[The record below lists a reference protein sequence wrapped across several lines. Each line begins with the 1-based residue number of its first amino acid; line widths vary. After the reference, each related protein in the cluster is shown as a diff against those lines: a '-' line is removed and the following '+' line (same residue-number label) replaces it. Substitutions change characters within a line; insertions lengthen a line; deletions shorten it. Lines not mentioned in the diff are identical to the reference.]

1 MQLSDDVREKLKSC
15 SPPKLFRFEHI
26 DNTIVDIE
34 ETDEAKGDVLL
45 FSIDKKD
52 AFDIVASNFDAIG
65 WFVYVDKDLN
75 VYVMGEPEEDTDVT
89 SIFNKLSKFK
99 GFEYRQEQVK
109 MAKIILDAFENSK
122 NAVLEAPTGTG
133 KSLAYLVPAVV
144 FAKRHNKRVV
154 ISTNTKNLQQQLL
167 KKDLPVL
174 ESILNFKSAI
184 AFGRN
189 NYLCKRKAENI
200 LSKGDAFLFESDVYA
215 ILKEFLL
222 STETGLK
229 SEFFSKEK
237 GIDESAWKLIES
249 DSLSCAHRKCPY
261 YKNQCFFYRAR
272 KKLDL
277 SHIIIANHHLV
288 LSHSIMEN
296 AEILPEFDVL
306 VVDEAHNIERN
317 ATNYYTDTLTSF
329 DVLNTLD
336 MLYSSKKGKER
347 GLLSAFDETDLKD
360 KVLNVKEKLKGIF
373 EGLLNRVGSDEVV
386 LDRKNSYEYLDFFK
400 DLVERLD
407 DLQLALKGFISQL
420 DEDDA
425 LDIKSVY
432 VKIEGFNK
440 FFKSFIEFDDNGKVY
455 WLKGFKKTV
464 HFNITPINIREAL
477 RSYLMEN
484 LSSIVFTSAT
494 LTVNGDFEF
503 FKRTVGIDDAIEY
516 VAESNFD
523 YKKNSKLFLVYDM
536 LKPDDKDFVVEVS
549 SVLVSIAQALGN
561 TNRGV
566 LVLFTSY
573 KALDFAYDLSRKAL
587 EKLGFNVLKQGE
599 LDNFELLSRFKKGK
613 GFLFATSSFWEGIDV
628 KGEEL
633 SVVVIV
639 KLPFEVPTT
648 AVERVRYD
656 VMKKEGTNP
665 FLEYALPKAVLRLRQ
680 GLGRLIRHKTDRGVM
695 VILDSRI
702 VNKSYGKV
710 FLNSLDYMSQE
721 RISKDEV
728 KDRISHFFSSIS
740 R

>member
-1 MQLSDDVREKLKSC
+1 MQLSDDVKEKLKNY
-15 SPPKLFRFEHI
+15 SPPRLFRF
-26 DNTIVDIE
+26 DYSGDTIVEIE
-34 ETDEAKGDVLL
+34 ETSEAVGNILL
-45 FSIDKKD
+45 FSLDRDD
-52 AFDIVASNFDAIG
+52 AFTVVSSGFDSID
-65 WFVYVDKDLN
+65 WFVYVDGDFN
-75 VYVMGEPEEDTDVT
+75 VYVMGEPEKNWDVDT
-89 SIFNKLSKFK
+89 IFKSLSELE
-99 GFEYRQEQVK
+99 GFELRQEQVK
-109 MAKIILDAFENSK
+109 MAKIILDAFENER
-122 NAVLEAPTGTG
+122 NAMLEAPTGTG

-144 FAKRHNKRVV
+144 FAKKHNKRVV

-167 KKDLPVL
+167 RKDLPVL
-174 ESILNFKSAI
+174 ESILDFKSAI

-189 NYLCKRKAENI
+189 NYLCKRKAENV
-200 LSKGDAFLFESDVYA
+200 LSKGDVFLFESDVYSV
-215 ILKEFLL
+215 LKEFLL

-229 SEFFSKEK
+229 SDFFSKEK
-237 GIDESAWKLIES
+237 GMDESVWKLVES

-317 ATNYYTDTLTSF
+317 ATNYYTDTVTST
-329 DVLNTLD
+329 DILSALD
-336 MLYSSKKGKER
+336 MLYSVRKGKER
-347 GLLSAFDETDLKD
+347 GLLSSFDGVAVKD
-360 KVLNVKEKLKGIF
+360 RVLDAKDELNEILDD
-373 EGLLNRVGSDEVV
+373 LLNKVETNEVV
-386 LDRKNSYEYLDFFK
+386 LDEKNRGEFLGFFK
-400 DLVERLD
+400 GIVGVLD
-407 DLQLALKGFISQL
+407 GVLLELKGFISEL
-420 DEDDA
+420 NEDDS

-432 VKIEGFNK
+432 TKIEGFSR
-440 FFKSFIEFDDNGKVY
+440 FFKLFIDLDNYGQIY
-455 WLKGFKKTV
+455 WVRGFKKTL

-477 RSYLMEN
+477 RSYLIEN
-484 LSSIVFTSAT
+484 LSSVVFISAT

-503 FKRTVGIDDAIEY
+503 FKRTVGIDKPIEF
-516 VAESNFD
+516 VAKSNFD
-523 YKKNSKLFLVYDM
+523 YKKNSRLFLVCDM
-536 LKPDDKDFVVEVS
+536 PEPDDKDFIGEVS
-549 SVLVSIAQALGN
+549 RVLVSIAEALRD
-561 TNRGV
+561 TKKGV

-573 KALDFAYDLSRKAL
+573 RALDFAHDLTHDSLKD
-587 EKLGFNVLKQGE
+587 LGFHVLKQGE

-656 VMKKEGTNP
+656 VMKKEGVNP

-680 GLGRLIRHKTDRGVM
+680 GLGRLIRDKTDRGVM
-695 VILDSRI
+695 VVLDSRI
-702 VNKSYGKV
+702 VKKSYGKV
-710 FLNSLDYMSQE
+710 FLNSLEYMSQE
-721 RISKDEV
+721 RISKNEV
-728 KDRISHFFSSIS
+728 KESICDFFDSNSC
-740 R
+740 

>member
-1 MQLSDDVREKLKSC
+1 MQLSDDVREKLKDC

-26 DNTIVDIE
+26 DSTIVDIE

-45 FSIDKKD
+45 FSLDKKD
-52 AFDIVASNFDAIG
+52 AFDIVASNFDTIG

-122 NAVLEAPTGTG
+122 NAILEAPTGTG

-189 NYLCKRKAENI
+189 NYLCRRKAENI
-200 LSKGDAFLFESDVYA
+200 LSKGDVFLFESDVYA

-237 GIDESAWKLIES
+237 GIDESIWKLVES

-347 GLLSAFDETDLKD
+347 GLLSAFDEMVLKD
-360 KVLNVKEKLKGIF
+360 KILNVREELKGIF

-386 LDRKNSYEYLDFFK
+386 LDRKNSSEFLDFFK
-400 DLVERLD
+400 DVVERLD

-440 FFKSFIEFDDNGKVY
+440 FFKSFIEFDDDGQVY

-464 HFNITPINIREAL
+464 HFNITPINVREAL
-477 RSYLMEN
+477 RSYLIEN

-536 LKPDDKDFVVEVS
+536 LKPDDKDFVAEVS

-566 LVLFTSY
+566 LALFTSY
-573 KALDFAYDLSRKAL
+573 KALDFAYDLSHKAL
-587 EKLGFNVLKQGE
+587 EELGFNVLKQGE

-656 VMKKEGTNP
+656 VMKKEGANP

-680 GLGRLIRHKTDRGVM
+680 GLGRLIRHKSDRGVM

-721 RISKDEV
+721 RISKDEI

>member
-1 MQLSDDVREKLKSC
+1 MQLSDDVKERLKGC
-15 SPPKLFRFEHI
+15 SPPKLFRFEYK
-26 DNTIVDIE
+26 DDTIVDIE
-34 ETDEAKGDVLL
+34 ETDEARGNILL
-45 FSIDKKD
+45 FSLNRED
-52 AFDIVASNFDAIG
+52 AFAVVSSNLDSLE
-65 WFVYVDKDLN
+65 WFIYVDGDLN
-75 VYVMGEPEEDTDVT
+75 VYVMGEPSEDTDID
-89 SIFNKLSKFK
+89 SIFKKLSKIE
-99 GFEYRQEQVK
+99 GFELREEQVR
-109 MAKIILDAFENSK
+109 MAKVVLDAFENSK
-122 NAVLEAPTGTG
+122 NAILEAPTGTG

-144 FAKRHNKRVV
+144 FAKKHNKRVV

-174 ESILNFKSAI
+174 ESILDFKSAI

-189 NYLCKRKAENI
+189 NYLCRRKAESV
-200 LSKGDAFLFESDVYA
+200 LSKGDVFLFESDVYA
-215 ILKEFLL
+215 ILKDFLL
-222 STETGLK
+222 TTETGLK

-237 GIDESAWKLIES
+237 GIDESVWKLVES
-249 DSLSCAHRKCPY
+249 DSISCAHRKCPY

-317 ATNYYTDTLTSF
+317 ATNYYTDTLTSSE
-329 DVLNTLD
+329 VLNTLD
-336 MLYSSKKGKER
+336 MLYSVKRGKER
-347 GLLSAFDETDLKD
+347 GLLSSFDDTALKD
-360 KVLNVKEKLKGIF
+360 RVLNAKGELKNTF
-373 EGLLNRVGSDEVV
+373 EDLLNKVGSEEIV
-386 LDRKNSYEYLDFFK
+386 LDKKNIGEFLDFFK
-400 DLVERLD
+400 GVVDLLD
-407 DLQLALKGFISQL
+407 GVQIALKGFISAL
-420 DEDDA
+420 EEDGA

-432 VKIEGFNK
+432 VKIEGFSR
-440 FFKSFIEFDDNGKVY
+440 FFKSFIDLEGEGQVY
-455 WLKGFKKTV
+455 WLKGFKKAL

-477 RSYLMEN
+477 RSYLIEN
-484 LSSIVFTSAT
+484 LSSVVFTSAT
-494 LTVNGDFEF
+494 LTINGDFEF
-503 FKRTVGIDDAIEY
+503 FKKTVGINSAVEFI
-516 VAESNFD
+516 AKSNFD
-523 YKKNSKLFLVYDM
+523 YEKNSRLFLIYDM
-536 LKPDDKDFVVEVS
+536 LKPDDDGFIDEVS
-549 SVLVSIAQALGN
+549 HVLISIAEAVKG
-561 TNRGV
+561 TKKGV

-573 KALDFAYDLSRKAL
+573 KALDLAYDLTSDSLKA
-587 EKLGFNVLKQGE
+587 LGFNVLKQGE

-656 VMKKEGTNP
+656 VMKREGVNP

-695 VILDSRI
+695 VVLDSRI
-702 VNKSYGKV
+702 VKKSYGKV
-710 FLNSLDYMSQE
+710 FLNSLEYMSQE
-721 RISKDEV
+721 RVSKDEI
-728 KDRISHFFSSIS
+728 KERICNFFDSNTC
-740 R
+740 